1 MIIIGGRQGDVPM
14 PKPVLH
20 LISGKIASGKSTLAK
35 SLAFEGSTVLLS
47 EDHWLS
53 RLYPEQIKSVTDY
66 VRLARQIREVL
77 GPLVIDILRA
87 GVTVILD
94 FPANT
99 PQDRQWLRDLA
110 DAAEASHCVHYIEVD
125 DDTCRDRLHLRNHR
139 GEHEFAATDA
149 EFELITSYFQAPHED
164 EGLQVEIHRH

>member
-1 MIIIGGRQGDVPM
+1 MPQPM
-14 PKPVLH
+14 LH

-35 SLAFEGSTVLLS
+35 SLAAEGSTILLS
-47 EDHWLS
+47 EDNWLS
-53 RLYPEQIKSVTDY
+53 RLYPDQIKSVTDY

-77 GPLVIDILRA
+77 GPLVIDVLRA
-87 GVTVILD
+87 GVPVVLD

-110 DAAEASHCVHYIEVD
+110 DAAKVPHRVHYIEVD

-149 EFELITSYFQAPHED
+149 EFDLITSYFRAPHED
-164 EGLQVEIHRH
+164 EGLQIEVHRN

>member
-1 MIIIGGRQGDVPM
+1 M

-35 SLAFEGSTVLLS
+35 SLASEGSTVLLS

-77 GPLVIDILRA
+77 GPLVIDVLRA
-87 GVTVILD
+87 GVTVVLD

-110 DAAEASHCVHYIEVD
+110 DAADVPHRVHYIEVD
-125 DDTCRDRLHLRNHR
+125 DDTCRDRLHLRNDL

-149 EFELITSYFQAPHED
+149 EFDLITGSFRAPHED
-164 EGLQVEIHRH
+164 EGLQIEVHRI